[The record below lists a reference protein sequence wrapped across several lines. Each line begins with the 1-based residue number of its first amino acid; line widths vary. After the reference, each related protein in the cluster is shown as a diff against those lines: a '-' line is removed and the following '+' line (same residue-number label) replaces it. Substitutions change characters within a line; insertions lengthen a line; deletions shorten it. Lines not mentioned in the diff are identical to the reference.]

1 MFGAIQF
8 VAFGSV
14 SLLATPLIDHYH
26 AKQPLSAILSLS
38 AIFLG
43 LISVLIP
50 WEKLDHRVNLVVSI
64 VAFGILGA
72 FSWGIGDAY
81 FMLPP
86 LYVMIFLYI
95 GLMQDPR
102 LLIVNMTFA
111 VLSSLPLLQLNDI
124 RHWFGIGIFGNL
136 VGLEIALSLI
146 WLRVNQSRSARLN
159 NWLLDGLSK
168 LGRTSEAIETIDVVA
183 SHLAQLFGS
192 NEAIVMIWKKDEV
205 TPTALIESS
214 YLNKISTCWIED
226 QDAGPTVLDSYISAA
241 RRGTPTY
248 EGRSDGKGV
257 GNDNY
262 EARGFAA
269 ALYLPLEGGLGVTGI
284 AALYWQRHVKA
295 PDGAAISTA
304 AVLCREAIRA
314 ISTQI
319 EKQELGNALRY
330 DELTGLF
337 NRREFFQELESLN
350 NRDVLV
356 FLDLDH
362 FKELN
367 DNLGHGEGDRE
378 LASFGVS
385 LGGSA
390 RENDIACRY
399 GGEEFVVILRQTTV
413 IDALSFLQRFRTEW
427 AKSGR
432 VTFSAGVAAMSG
444 SIPPASVL
452 LAADRA
458 MYLAK
463 ARGRN
468 TTVVDVSNPLDA
480 QANIALESSFRVQS

>member
-8 VAFGSV
+8 IAFGSL
-14 SLLATPLIDHYH
+14 SLLATPLIDHYS
-26 AKQPLSAILSLS
+26 ATQPLSAILSLS
-38 AIFLG
+38 AIIFG
-43 LISVLIP
+43 LICVLVP
-50 WEKLDHRVNLVVSI
+50 WEKLDHRVNLVVSFA
-64 VAFGILGA
+64 AFVILGA
-72 FSWGIGDAY
+72 FNWGIGDAY
-81 FMLPP
+81 FIIPP

-102 LLIVNMTFA
+102 LLIINMTFA

-124 RHWFGIGIFGNL
+124 RHWFGIGVFGNL

-168 LGRTSEAIETIDVVA
+168 LGRTSEAKETIDFVGG
-183 SHLAQLFGS
+183 HLAQLFGCDEVIS
-192 NEAIVMIWKKDEV
+192 MIWKKDEV
-205 TPTALIESS
+205 TPRALIESS
-214 YLNKISTCWIED
+214 YLNKTRTCWIED
-226 QDAGPTVLDSYISAA
+226 EASRPSVLATYFIAA
-241 RRGTPTY
+241 KKAIPIF
-248 EGRSDGKGV
+248 EGRCDNNGV
-257 GNDNY
+257 GNDNC
-262 EARGFAA
+262 EASGFESV
-269 ALYLPLEGGLGVTGI
+269 LYLPLEAGLGVTGTM
-284 AALYWQRHVKA
+284 AAYWQRHAKA
-295 PDGAAISTA
+295 PDDAVISTA

-314 ISTQI
+314 IATQI
-319 EKQELGNALRY
+319 ENQELGKALRY

-356 FLDLDH
+356 FLDLDN
-362 FKELN
+362 FKALN
-367 DNLGHGEGDRE
+367 DNLGHGEGDQE
-378 LASFGVS
+378 LASFGLS
-385 LGGSA
+385 LGECV

-413 IDALSFLQRFRTEW
+413 IDALSFIQRFRSGW
-427 AKSGR
+427 ANTGR

-444 SIPPASVL
+444 STPPASVL

-468 TTVVDVSNPLDA
+468 TTVVDVSIPLDA
-480 QANIALESSFRVQS
+480 QANIALESSFRVRS